1 MAIVSI
7 NIPDE
12 LVALYNVARA
22 SWNPYIAAQG
32 GNLLPAP
39 SKTALEQLLKNYIKR
54 WILSEALRTEKTDA
68 EVDALQAQL
77 NAL

>member
-1 MAIVSI
+1 MATVNIT
-7 NIPDE
+7 IPDA
-12 LVALYNVARA
+12 LVTLYNAARA

-39 SKTALEQLLKNYIKR
+39 SKTALEKLIKSYIKGR
-54 WILSEALRTEKTDA
+54 VLSEALRTDKTDA

-77 NAL
+77 DAL